1 MKVCDDSETGAMA
14 VVAPSAG
21 GGAATASVRVFAI
34 NLRRSTERW
43 ARLEPQLRK
52 LGLPWERFE
61 AVDGQTAALT
71 APLGGYDPGLNRRQF
86 HRPLSK
92 GEMACYESHLGA
104 LRRFLA
110 TRAEYALV
118 LEDDVLLLPEL
129 GDAVAA
135 ALRSAEPWDVVKL
148 GSVSPKAVRRERRLG
163 RFRWRQYWKAPISGF
178 AHLVS
183 RHGAERVLTARRRY
197 GRPFDVDLQ
206 YWWEAGL
213 RIRGIEPYPV
223 IPWDKSVSDIRRGGG
238 RPPRHAWYSS
248 IVARLRFQILNW
260 KHSRRPEVDC

>member
-1 MKVCDDSETGAMA
+1 MKICDIPETEAMVMAAPETGVA
-14 VVAPSAG
+14 V
-21 GGAATASVRVFAI
+21 AASRVRVFAI
-34 NLRRSTERW
+34 NLRRSTARW

-110 TRAEYALV
+110 TRAEYAVV

-129 GDAVAA
+129 RDAVTA
-135 ALRSAEPWDVVKL
+135 ALKATEPWDFVKL

-183 RHGAERVLTARRRY
+183 RHGAERVLTARRLY

-206 YWWEAGL
+206 HWWEAGL

-223 IPWDKSVSDIRRGGG
+223 IPWDKSVSEIRGRGG